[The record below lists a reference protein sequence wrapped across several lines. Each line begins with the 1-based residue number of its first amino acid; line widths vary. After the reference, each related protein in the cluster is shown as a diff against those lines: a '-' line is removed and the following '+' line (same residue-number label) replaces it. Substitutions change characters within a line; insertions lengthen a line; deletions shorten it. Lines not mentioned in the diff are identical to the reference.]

1 MSCSDCNRRDD
12 EPSMWYQNDI
22 TGTMFRHLGPNER
35 ICMDCYLERAIRA
48 LSRPAEDDDII
59 KHALEEQ

>member
-1 MSCSDCNRRDD
+1 
-12 EPSMWYQNDI
+12 
-22 TGTMFRHLGPNER
+22 
-35 ICMDCYLERAIRA
+35 MDCYLERAIRA